1 MSVKLYSFNQQRSI
15 QKNSLFLSQHKK
27 EMQDITDT
35 EKPLLT
41 ATT

>member
-1 MSVKLYSFNQQRSI
+1 MSVKLYTFNHQHSI

-35 EKPLLT
+35 EKPM
-41 ATT
+41 